1 MTPVRTNWRAVLGT
15 CGRARLRGALHLDHT
30 TVPVDVAVLVDVDGD
45 DELHVHL
52 SLSDLR
58 SPDAARADA
67 ERATQ
72 LTARERKVVSLI
84 GMGKA
89 TDEIAGLLFITP
101 HTVRTHVRNAMSKVG
116 AHTRA
121 ELTAIVLRAG
131 ELDDAPSGYGRR

>member
-1 MTPVRTNWRAVLGT
+1 MLGNG
-15 CGRARLRGALHLDHT
+15 GRARLRGALHLDHT
-30 TVPVDVAVLVDVDGD
+30 TVPVDVGVLVDVQGD
-45 DELHVHL
+45 DALHVHV
-52 SLSDLR
+52 SLSDLTAT
-58 SPDAARADA
+58 DVARAST

-84 GMGKA
+84 GMGKG
-89 TDEIAGLLFITP
+89 TDEIARLLFITP

-131 ELDDAPSGYGRR
+131 EIDDLPRDSGSRRPPS